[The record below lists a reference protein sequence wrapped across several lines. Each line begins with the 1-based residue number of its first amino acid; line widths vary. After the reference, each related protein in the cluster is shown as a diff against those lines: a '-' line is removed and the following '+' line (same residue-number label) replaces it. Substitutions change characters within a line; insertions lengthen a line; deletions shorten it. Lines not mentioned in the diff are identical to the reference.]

1 LFEDDD
7 WEKLSDVVPTSEN
20 NKQKSSKKVKDEIKS
35 DEVEKDNSH
44 NSSLE
49 EVETARS
56 QRNKATEV

>member
-1 LFEDDD
+1 MFEDDD